1 MQYFTFQN
9 ITLTIVFICSFVLT
23 YLVRKLAL
31 KKSIMDI
38 PNERSSH
45 SVPTPR
51 GGGLAIMIAWYAGLI
66 TFYLLGKIDLNLF
79 LALMSGVFLSAISIV
94 DDVRNVSPK
103 VRLFFQSL
111 SAGLALWF
119 IGGLGSVDLGF
130 TIFDSI
136 WILSPIAFVA
146 ILWAINLFNFLD
158 GIDGHISMA
167 AMSFAVATYMFFQS
181 PVLLLLAVAVFGF
194 FPWNWQRAKIFM
206 GDVGSTLIGFNIAV
220 LAIYFNKVSA
230 LNLEIILILTSVY
243 WCDATFTLIRRFI
256 RKEKLSEAHKKHAYQ
271 RLTQAGY
278 SHQKV
283 VLSVLAFNLILFAI
297 AWFIPSYGKFYG
309 FTLAFFLNIIF
320 NVFVDSKKAFV

>member
-119 IGGLGSVDLGF
+119 VGGIGTVDFGLMQIDSV
-130 TIFDSI
+130 

-167 AMSFAVATYMFFQS
+167 AMFFAVATYMFFQS

-194 FPWNWQRAKIFM
+194 LPWNWQRAKIFM

-283 VLSVLAFNLILFAI
+283 VLLVLAFNLILFAI

-309 FTLAFFLNIIF
+309 FALSFFLNIIF